1 MIRRGDPEASD
12 PKLRA
17 LMDQW
22 AIGSAVTFPLRADGR
37 LIGLLECFSRQVD
50 AFDLAAIRL
59 GEQIAAQASLAIR
72 HAHLFAVAKRN
83 ADERAVL
90 LRVSQAATSSS
101 SMREMLDEI
110 AAVAIELRNVETC
123 SVRLWHPKTQI
134 LGTRRPAF
142 RWRGGMCSTAWTPV
156 WTHVRCRTRSA
167 R

>member
-1 MIRRGDPEASD
+1 M
-12 PKLRA
+12 
-17 LMDQW
+17 
-22 AIGSAVTFPLRADGR
+22 
-37 LIGLLECFSRQVD
+37 
-50 AFDLAAIRL
+50 
-59 GEQIAAQASLAIR
+59 
-72 HAHLFAVAKRN
+72 AKRN

-134 LGTRRPAF
+134 LERVAGV
-142 RWRGGMCSTAWTPV
+142 RWRGGMYSTSWTLV
-156 WTHVRCRTRSA
+156 WTRVRCRTRSA